1 MGLRETSTTQ
11 LLDSVAPRAGADD
24 WRTRLRT
31 AFYALCREPEG
42 RATDA
47 GAEALADLID
57 EGRAEPGAP
66 ATVTR
71 VTAEALGAAI
81 FHELRFGA
89 DEAGRSESE
98 LVPPLMYSAVLP
110 YRGPDSAADELRIP
124 PPPR

>member
-1 MGLRETSTTQ
+1 MGLRESSTTQ
-11 LLDSVAPRAGADD
+11 LLDVAPSVAPGD
-24 WRTRLRT
+24 WRNRLR
-31 AFYALCREPEG
+31 AAVYALCREPEG

-57 EGRAEPGAP
+57 EGRAEPSAP
-66 ATVTR
+66 ASVTR

-81 FHELRFGA
+81 FHELRRGA
-89 DEAGRSESE
+89 GEAGRSESE

-124 PPPR
+124 PPHG